1 MLYAAKCYWPA
12 VTPLEVER
20 AARLADRQGDGYVG
34 SLLFRAD
41 GLVLCFFS
49 ATSPAAVR
57 RAAEQAGMPCER
69 VMASQW
75 LASSVSERTT
85 RCASSD

>member
-1 MLYAAKCYWPA
+1 MLYAAKCYWPG
-12 VTPLEVER
+12 VTPYELER
-20 AARLADRQGDGYVG
+20 AAHVAATQGDGYVG

-41 GLVLCFFS
+41 GLVLCFFHG
-49 ATSPAAVR
+49 TSPAAVR

-75 LASSVSERTT
+75 LPSSISERTT
-85 RCASSD
+85 R